1 LPDDPAEEPTAGG
14 FRDGADGF
22 LSLVPVGTGWLA
34 RALVVQWTGATAAA
48 TIGVFTPA
56 GAWTRMIEIA
66 LVAFTTF
73 FATIGPPDV
82 AAIFAGLTHDNTPR
96 ERRGMALKGTL
107 IAAGI
112 LLFFALLGEA
122 VLERLGISLAALR
135 TAGGILLLL
144 IAIDLVF
151 ARPSGGTTTTSEE
164 NAEAEGKRDISVFP
178 LATPLIAGPG
188 AMGAA
193 ILLIADTEGDRVA
206 MAVVIVTMLGVILL
220 TFLLMLVATQ
230 VQRVL
235 GVTGLHVVSRIIGVL
250 LAALAVQFVFDGIAA
265 SGLLT

>member
-1 LPDDPAEEPTAGG
+1 
-14 FRDGADGF
+14 
-22 LSLVPVGTGWLA
+22 
-34 RALVVQWTGATAAA
+34 
-48 TIGVFTPA
+48 
-56 GAWTRMIEIA
+56 MIETA
-66 LVAFTTF
+66 FVAFATF

-82 AAIFAGLTHDNTPR
+82 AAIFAGLTHDNTPG
-96 ERRGMALKGTL
+96 ERRAMALKGTL
-107 IAAGI
+107 IAGAI

-151 ARPSGGTTTTSEE
+151 ARPSGGTTTTREE
-164 NAEAEGKRDISVFP
+164 NEEAAGKRDISVFP

-193 ILLIADTEGDRVA
+193 ILLVADTEGDRLA
-206 MAVVIVTMLGVILL
+206 MAVVIATMLGVVLL
-220 TFLLMLVATQ
+220 AFVLMLIATQ
-230 VQRVL
+230 VQRLL
-235 GVTGLHVVSRIIGVL
+235 GVTGLHVVSRIIGIL

-265 SGLLT
+265 SGLLA